1 MAPEAALG
9 SSSGAGSRPDRAS
22 NSGVSAC
29 IPAAGLCSIPS
40 SDRKTMALW
49 FAVYPTGACVTDRT
63 EIRGIVGIGASAGG
77 LEALAEL
84 VAARLDA
91 V

>member
-1 MAPEAALG
+1 
-9 SSSGAGSRPDRAS
+9 
-22 NSGVSAC
+22 
-29 IPAAGLCSIPS
+29 
-40 SDRKTMALW
+40 MALW

-84 VAARLDA
+84 HRHATSGEYANWVRHVPTLADPERATPYEP
-91 V
+91 